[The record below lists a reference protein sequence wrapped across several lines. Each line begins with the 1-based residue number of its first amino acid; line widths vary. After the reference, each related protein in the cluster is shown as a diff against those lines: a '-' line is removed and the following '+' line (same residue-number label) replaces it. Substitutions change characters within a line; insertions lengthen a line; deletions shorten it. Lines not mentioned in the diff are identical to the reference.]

1 MIAYLML
8 LVLNI
13 ITYKLLSIANK
24 NTIMWVALIITAV
37 SQFWLLPGVIVGM
50 IVGYGRN

>member
-13 ITYKLLSIANK
+13 ITYRMLSIANK
-24 NTIMWVALIITAV
+24 NSILWAALFITAV
-37 SQFWLLPGVIVGM
+37 SQFWLLPGVIAGM